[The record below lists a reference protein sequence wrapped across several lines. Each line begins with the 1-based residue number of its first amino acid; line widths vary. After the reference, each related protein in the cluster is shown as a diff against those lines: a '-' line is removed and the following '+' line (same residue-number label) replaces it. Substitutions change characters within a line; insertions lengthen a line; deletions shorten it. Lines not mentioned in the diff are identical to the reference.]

1 MTIKELSA
9 QYEAAAQPLRDRLR
23 ELRLLLSRAKTSE
36 ERWRIQRRIQDLTPL
51 LTEMNEI
58 SWLLAHYYEIGG
70 GDRDD
75 RYGFNGKR
83 RIRSRKKK
91 VSQRGA
97 EPYHSER
104 IDGESAPGIHG
115 IPLQGDDHS
124 PDGCGQRGKQKHRK
138 PYAKTSR
145 AKSSSDY
152 TIPIGS
158 DALLERFFTKK

>member
-1 MTIKELSA
+1 MTLKELSA

-23 ELRLLLSRAKTSE
+23 ELRILLSRAKTSE

-83 RIRSRKKK
+83 RIRSRKNKTSAGG
-91 VSQRGA
+91 VS
-97 EPYHSER
+97 PYHSER
-104 IDGESAPGIHG
+104 IDGVAASDVFG
-115 IPLQGDDHS
+115 IPHQGNDHS
-124 PDGCGQRGKQKHRK
+124 PDGRSQRGKQKHRK
-138 PYAKTSR
+138 SYAKTSR
-145 AKSSSDY
+145 AKSSPDY

-158 DALLERFFTKK
+158 DALLDQFFKK